1 MFDGRPARWECVD
14 KLKNDKANGY
24 GGPVNFFKICSA
36 AGNRAAARLDG
47 RIHTVK
53 KECPD
58 GRERAKVKHAVR
70 LRRAPTAL
78 YLARPRVVL
87 ALAVL
92 VLAGMAGF
100 LSGAFTIR

>member
-1 MFDGRPARWECVD
+1 M
-14 KLKNDKANGY
+14 
-24 GGPVNFFKICSA
+24 NFFKICSA

-47 RIHTVK
+47 RIHAVK

-58 GRERAKVKHAVR
+58 GRERAKETC
-70 LRRAPTAL
+70 RAPAPGPDGFVTRTPACGS
-78 YLARPRVVL
+78 

-100 LSGAFTIR
+100 VWRCTIR